1 MDARKLNELTIK
13 DAYPVHNAQENLKKL
28 GGSILFS
35 AMDLLSGF
43 WQINLDDESKQ
54 KTAVAT
60 PYGLFEHMVMP
71 MGLCNAPQT
80 FTRTMD
86 DILGDLTE
94 LFIKIYM
101 DDILIHS
108 KRKDCKVNEAIT
120 MCIWQL

>member
-13 DAYPVHNAQENLKKL
+13 DAYPVHNAQENLEKL

-120 MCIWQL
+120 MCI

>member
-120 MCIWQL
+120 MCI